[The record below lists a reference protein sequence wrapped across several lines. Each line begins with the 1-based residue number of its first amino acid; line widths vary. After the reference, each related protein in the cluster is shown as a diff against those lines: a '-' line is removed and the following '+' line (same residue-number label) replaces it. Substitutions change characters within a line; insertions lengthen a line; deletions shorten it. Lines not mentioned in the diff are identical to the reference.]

1 LVARCS
7 QDEAIYQF
15 PMIKTDGLKGAIV
28 YYDAQQND
36 ARMNVLLVLTGKGFV
51 T

>member
-1 LVARCS
+1 
-7 QDEAIYQF
+7 
-15 PMIKTDGLKGAIV
+15 V